1 MPTRVAL
8 QRITTSRDG
17 KRVTV
22 APGEVFDFTA
32 EEITSLAGQTP
43 PALRRPVQEE
53 IPPAPEPVAAAK
65 PAARKTGKAAILEA
79 DL

>member
-1 MPTRVAL
+1 MPVRVAM

-17 KRVTV
+17 QRVTV
-22 APGEVFDFTA
+22 APGDVFDFTA
-32 EEITSLAGQTP
+32 EEISALAGQSP
-43 PALRRPVQEE
+43 SALRRPVQEE
-53 IPPAPEPVAAAK
+53 LPPAPEPVVK

>member
-1 MPTRVAL
+1 MPVRVAL

-17 KRVTV
+17 QRVTV
-22 APGEVFDFTA
+22 SPGDVFDFTA
-32 EEITSLAGQTP
+32 EEIAALAGQSP

-53 IPPAPEPVAAAK
+53 LPPAPEPAVK
-65 PAARKTGKAAILEA
+65 PATRKTGKAAILEA

>member
-1 MPTRVAL
+1 MPVRVAM

-22 APGEVFDFTA
+22 APGDVFDFTD
-32 EEITSLAGQTP
+32 EEIAALAGQTP

-53 IPPAPEPVAAAK
+53 LPPAPEPAAK
-65 PAARKTGKAAILEA
+65 PAARKTGKAAILE
-79 DL
+79 DGL